1 MSIPPSWQDAFMQ
14 HAHSPEYSAA
24 LGNATQRIEDMRGQY
39 RRAYLSFS
47 GGLDSLCCLDLVARS
62 GMNMLV
68 GHYDFGRP
76 GAKASNVFPEWV
88 EHEIEHTVC
97 EHYGL
102 PLHVVTKGRNFP
114 SLAAATSGRHELATI
129 HVIDDSEFWIS
140 GSQRIALELGCDCSV
155 VGLRAQESIG
165 RRKRVAA
172 HNWISQDMPEV
183 WPVAEWSDMDRWA
196 HVVRYALPYSRVY
209 DEKATIEGTY
219 IGLRMR
225 SLFDDG
231 RKGISDSSMDG
242 ALFWRDRPH
251 GR

>member
-1 MSIPPSWQDAFMQ
+1 VTTGELYGKPLPGTD
-14 HAHSPEYSAA
+14 
-24 LGNATQRIEDMRGQY
+24 
-39 RRAYLSFS
+39 S
-47 GGLDSLCCLDLVARS
+47 GTCYIC
-62 GMNMLV
+62 
-68 GHYDFGRP
+68 GR
-76 GAKASNVFPEWV
+76 VT
-88 EHEIEHTVC
+88 EH
-97 EHYGL
+97 
-102 PLHVVTKGRNFP
+102 
-114 SLAAATSGRHELATI
+114 
-129 HVIDDSEFWIS
+129 
-140 GSQRIALELGCDCSV
+140 
-155 VGLRAQESIG
+155 G

-196 HVVRYALPYSRVY
+196 HAVRYALPYSRVY